1 MLQAVK
7 NARPGW
13 QAEMDMR
20 LERRG
25 SKTVMAGL
33 THRGPLR
40 VQRPFYP
47 EGDTS
52 HIYLLHPPG
61 GVVGG
66 DGLTFKV
73 SCQQQAHGL
82 FTTPGAT
89 KFYLSAGPTAEVQQM
104 LHIGAGCALEW
115 FPQES
120 IFFTGSKVTSKTQVD
135 LEGDAHFMGWEISCF
150 GRPVNQ
156 ERFLHG
162 QVKTRFQVRRDGRPL
177 LTDHLHVS
185 DPKHLSAAA
194 GLRDYPMQGL
204 FVATGGNEALL
215 EECREV
221 LAAAQEKLAQPLP
234 AGMTLLDD
242 LVVLRVLG
250 VSTEK
255 MQSLMI
261 PVWQLLRQKV
271 LNKEAEIPRIWNT

>member
-7 NARPGW
+7 NVRPGW
-13 QAEMDMR
+13 QAEMNMR

-25 SKTVMAGL
+25 ERTVMAGL

-40 VQRPFYP
+40 AQRPFYP

-66 DGLTFKV
+66 DGL
-73 SCQQQAHGL
+73 SIDIECCQNAHGL

-89 KFYLSAGPTAEVQQM
+89 KFYLSAGATADVRQT
-104 LHIGAGCALEW
+104 LRVGAGCALEW

-120 IFFTGSKVTSKTQVD
+120 IFFTGAKVKAKTQID
-135 LEGDAHFMGWEISCF
+135 LEDDAHFMGWEISCF
-150 GRPVNQ
+150 GRPVND

-162 QVKTRFQVRRDGRPL
+162 KVHSKFFVRRNGRPL
-177 LTDHLHVS
+177 LSDHLLVS

-204 FVATGGNEALL
+204 FVATGGTEELL
-215 EECREV
+215 EAGRDV
-221 LAAAQEKLAQPLP
+221 LAEAQAKLASPLP
-234 AGMTLLDD
+234 AGLTLLDD
-242 LVVLRVLG
+242 LIVLRVLG
-250 VSTEK
+250 ISTEK

-271 LNKEAEIPRIWNT
+271 LNKGAEIPRIWNT